1 MDIKQEVIERAKRI
15 KLIMLDVDGVLTDG
29 RVIFSSTGEELKCF
43 NAQDGCAMVLA
54 RRAGIKIVFVTGR
67 NSQIVERRA
76 REHNVT
82 EVFQNVS
89 NKLEIFKR
97 LLGKYQLQPDEVAFL
112 GDDLVDIAVMKKSG
126 LAVTVPDAVPEV
138 KEISHYIT
146 KREGGAGAVREIVDL
161 TIKSQDKWQEV
172 TKSYYEI

>member
-1 MDIKQEVIERAKRI
+1 MNVSQEIIERAKKI

-43 NAQDGCAMVLA
+43 NAQDGCAILLA
-54 RRAGIKIVFVTGR
+54 RRAGIKVVFVTGR
-67 NSQIVERRA
+67 NSSIVERRA

-82 EVFQNVS
+82 EVFQNIS
-89 NKLEIFKR
+89 NKAEIFNR
-97 LLGKYQLQPDEVAFL
+97 LLEKYQLHPEEVAFL

-126 LAVTVPDAVPEV
+126 LAVAVAGAVPEV
-138 KEISHYIT
+138 KEVSHYIT
-146 KREGGAGAVREIVDL
+146 KREGGKGAVREIVDL
-161 TIKSQDKWQEV
+161 IIKSQDKWQEV